1 MRKTYQNARF
11 VWMAAIGIIA
21 IAVMAVNHFS
31 GITHAHRAVIAD
43 QQVIASSCAL
53 QTFSPVANLSAGT
66 LPVAVAAADFNADGK
81 IDFAVANFGS
91 NNVSVYLNSGTGSFA
106 APINYPAGTNPSAVV
121 AADFNA
127 DGKMDLAVTESSA
140 DQVLILLGNGKGGF
154 TAAGSFF
161 VGANPN
167 GIVAGDFNA
176 DGRLDLAVANTATD
190 DISILIGNGNGT
202 FRPTPNISVGSTPLA
217 LVVADFNGD
226 GKPDLGVANYT
237 SNDLSI
243 LLGNGNGSFVAAQSV
258 DTDTNPVSLV
268 AGDFNGD
275 GKIDLAVANEGADD
289 VTVFFGN
296 GSGGFAAP
304 TFYGVGADL
313 QAIAK
318 GDFNGDGKLDLVIAN
333 GLTDDISVLLN
344 NGSGGFFSPMTFS
357 VGITPNAFAVAD
369 LNSDGKLDLV
379 IPNADSN
386 DVSILMNT
394 CGASTVLNPIDDPSF
409 FVSQHYIDFLNRQP
423 DTSGVT
429 FWTNQITNCGADSA
443 CTAVKRVNTS
453 AAFYLSIEFQQTG
466 YLVYKTYGAAFGT
479 NRIGGAVPLTFAE
492 FLPDVQQVGDGVVVG
507 ATGWETQL
515 EANKVAYFDQFVTR
529 SAFTTVYPTTMTYAQ
544 YVDALNANTGGALST
559 AKRDELVTNL
569 TNGMTRAQ
577 ALRSVAEDDNFSAA
591 QFNKAFVLMQY
602 FGYLRRNPNDSPDK
616 NFDGYNFW
624 LTKLNQFNGNFVN
637 AEMVKAFITSSEYRS
652 RFGP

>member
-1 MRKTYQNARF
+1 MRKTYQNVRF
-11 VWMAAIGIIA
+11 VWTAAIGIIA
-21 IAVMAVNHFS
+21 IAVMAANHFS
-31 GITHAHRAVIAD
+31 GITQAHRAAD
-43 QQVIASSCAL
+43 EQVIASSCAL
-53 QTFSPVANLSAGT
+53 QTFSPVTNLSAGT

-91 NNVSVYLNSGTGSFA
+91 NNVSVYLNSGTGSFP

-127 DGKMDLAVTESSA
+127 DGKMDLAVTESGA

-176 DGRLDLAVANTATD
+176 DGRLDLAVANTDTD
-190 DISILIGNGNGT
+190 DISILFGNGNGT

-226 GKPDLGVANYT
+226 GKPDLV
-237 SNDLSI
+237 
-243 LLGNGNGSFVAAQSV
+243 V
-258 DTDTNPVSLV
+258 
-268 AGDFNGD
+268 
-275 GKIDLAVANEGADD
+275 
-289 VTVFFGN
+289 
-296 GSGGFAAP
+296 
-304 TFYGVGADL
+304 
-313 QAIAK
+313 
-318 GDFNGDGKLDLVIAN
+318 AN

-344 NGSGGFFSPMTFS
+344 KGSGGFFSPVTFS
-357 VGITPNAFAVAD
+357 VGITPIAFAVAD
-369 LNSDGKLDLV
+369 LDSDGKLDLV

-409 FVSQHYIDFLNRQP
+409 FVRQHYIDFLNRGP
-423 DTSGVT
+423 DASGVT
-429 FWTNQITNCGADSA
+429 FWTNQITSCGADSA
-443 CTAVKRVNTS
+443 CTALKRVNTS

-479 NRIGGAVPLTFAE
+479 TRIGGAVPLTFAE
-492 FLPDVQQVGDGVVVG
+492 FLPDVQQVGAGVVVG

-515 EANKVAYFDQFVTR
+515 EANKVAYFDEFVTR

-544 YVDALNANTGGALST
+544 YVDALNANAGGALST
-559 AKRDELVTNL
+559 SKRDELVTNL

-577 ALRSVAEDDNFSAA
+577 AMRAVVED
-591 QFNKAFVLMQY
+591 
-602 FGYLRRNPNDSPDK
+602 
-616 NFDGYNFW
+616 
-624 LTKLNQFNGNFVN
+624 
-637 AEMVKAFITSSEYRS
+637 E
-652 RFGP
+652 